1 MRLWFEIV
9 NLNVT
14 CRNVFGTAFC
24 EKAVMLPQAGVEP
37 AFSRLEVGRDIHFAT
52 KVVYY
57 TTKSLNEEY
66 VIEFKMAILCAW
78 TRARSSTFS
87 MAFS

>member
-1 MRLWFEIV
+1 MIKIHIISKLYVVRLWIEIV

-24 EKAVMLPQAGVEP
+24 EKAVIVPQAGVEP
-37 AFSRLEVGRDIHFAT
+37 AFFRLEVGRDIHFAT

-66 VIEFKMAILCAW
+66 VIKFKMAIL
-78 TRARSSTFS
+78 
-87 MAFS
+87 

>member
-1 MRLWFEIV
+1 MYQRDLEI
-9 NLNVT
+9 NPENINIILNY
-14 CRNVFGTAFC
+14 
-24 EKAVMLPQAGVEP
+24 KIILPQAGVEP
-37 AFSRLEVGRDIHFAT
+37 AFFRLEVGRDIHFAT